1 MSKIIRGAKGGR
13 NRDPV
18 RADDNLNSKEFA
30 TVQDLL
36 SEGEIEGFATPSK
49 RNIARNDSN
58 YKKACLADIFLNNT
72 SVLNVSSD
80 LTNTEFTNKLNNLQD
95 TDFSF
100 QNVTFKPK
108 FGTSNQS
115 AVGNVNNNVF
125 TKQSTSITPTH
136 TNPIKETGTPGP
148 VDSPDITL
156 GKDAVEVTIT
166 FAAFQ
171 KFENNGDISG
181 TEVTLKIQ
189 RQINNGNFVDRVTD
203 TIKGRSA
210 DPYSKEYRID
220 LPNNY
225 TQAKI
230 RVLRDTDDSNPDE
243 IQDTFSVTR
252 MEEISDDVRTYPNC
266 AYSTLR
272 LSSEQ
277 FSSVPQRAFRIRGIK
292 VRIPGAGANNSGTP
306 DVDLATGRIRYPENY
321 IFNGTMGAAVWC
333 TCPAMILLDLLTNKR
348 YGLGDHI
355 APDQS
360 TDAKMY
366 SNIDLFSYVQAS
378 RYANFLLVDPVDGTS
393 EARFSCNA
401 SIQGTAEAYTLINEL
416 AGIMRAFPIWQAGTI
431 TIAQDRPTNASY
443 LFSLSNVTEA
453 GFSYSGSSLRQ
464 RHSVVS
470 VSYFNM
476 DSREIDYEIY
486 GDDDSDPVQAAR
498 IAKYG
503 IVKKTVKAFGCTS
516 RKQARRLA
524 KAIVFGEEQ
533 ESETV
538 TFTTSID
545 AGAIVRPGSVIA
557 VADPVRGSQRRSGR
571 IKSATTTSITVD
583 NVKDLDTFLGGD
595 QKCSVLLP
603 DGKSEEVSTTSVNS
617 TTGVI
622 TLASALSQTP
632 AQHSIWMLSSNPLKP
647 QFYRVIS
654 VEEQENTNFV
664 ITGLTYIDGKYN
676 NIELGE
682 ALPPR
687 NISLLNALKAPPSGL
702 GAEEKIVVINNL
714 AVSKLIV
721 SWEVRTGVSQYL
733 VQYRFNR
740 ANWVSETV
748 FRPDIEILNSHAG
761 TYEIRVYSFNA
772 SLSLSNSASS
782 ITFDAKGKTQPPSA
796 VQNLSYE
803 PLTNKLVRLR
813 WDLATDPDVL
823 HGGRVYIRHSSRTDG
838 SGTFQNSVDL
848 IPAIAGNSTIADVPA
863 LEGEYILKFQDDG
876 GRFSLS
882 ATSVIVD
889 LPDIIDEETIV
900 IRREDLLTQPF
911 CSVSSSGA
919 CTSVKTNVSVV
930 GDGLQLT
937 NPATII
943 SGTYSQSGSTITCT
957 ISSHGLSVGEQ
968 FKFNFSGGQAVS
980 GNLTVASVTNA
991 NTFTVIGKTT
1001 ATTTGNV
1008 SVNKGLRGTYDFAQ
1022 VIDLGAV
1029 YSLNLQRTIQA
1040 IGFALGG
1047 QTITA
1052 TYVRT
1057 TATISGQSQ
1066 TVIEITSNGHGR
1078 SVGDYINFVA
1088 VTGGATDGVFEIK
1101 VVTTNTFQFLA
1112 TGSAISSSNCTF
1124 AFVNTIDQIIPTG
1137 SFWDNY
1143 ATGGNFDGPAVDD
1156 VSASLSVNVTQ
1167 SDPATAAADTYS
1179 GFQTFANGT
1188 YKGRGFKFRATLES
1202 ESAAHNISVQE
1213 LGFLAKFESRTE
1225 RRYVHTDGTIKT
1237 EPIDSGTSSS
1247 GKDVTFASP
1256 FFTGTASLGGVNNF
1270 PPSVG
1275 ITIVGAATG
1284 DYFVLSNVTRTGF
1297 NMKIKND
1304 SQNPVFINKQFTFQ
1318 AVGYGKGV

>member
-1 MSKIIRGAKGGR
+1 MSKIIRGAKGGGR
-13 NRDPV
+13 SRDPV

-49 RNIARNDSN
+49 RNIARNNSN
-58 YKKACLADIFLNNT
+58 YNKACLADIFLNNT

-80 LTNTEFTNKLNNLQD
+80 LTDTEFTNKLNNLQE

-100 QNVTFKPK
+100 QDVTFKPR

-115 AVGNVNNNVF
+115 AVGNVDNNVF

-136 TNPIKETGTPGP
+136 SNPIKKTGTPGP
-148 VDSPDITL
+148 VDSPDISPN
-156 GKDAVEVTIT
+156 KDAVEVTIT

-189 RQINNGNFVDRVTD
+189 RQIDGGNFEDRVTD

-210 DPYSKEYRID
+210 DPYSKEYRIN
-220 LPNNY
+220 LPSTYN
-225 TQAKI
+225 QAKI
-230 RVLRDTDDSNPDE
+230 RVLRDTDDSNLDE

-292 VRIPGAGANNSGTP
+292 VKIPGAGANGTNAP
-306 DVDLATGRIRYPENY
+306 TVDAATGRIKYDDDY

-333 TCPAMILLDLLTNKR
+333 TCPSMILLDLLINKR

-378 RYANFLLVDPVDGTS
+378 RYANALVTDTVDGTS

-431 TIAQDRPTNASY
+431 TIAQDSPTNASY

-545 AGAIVRPGSVIA
+545 AGAIVRPGSVVA

-571 IKSATTTSITVD
+571 IKTATTTSITVD

-603 DGKSEEVSTTSVNS
+603 DGKSEEVATTSVNA

-632 AQHSIWMLSSNPLKP
+632 AQHSIWMLSSNDLKP

-714 AVSKLIV
+714 AVSKIIV
-721 SWEVRTGVSQYL
+721 SWQVRTGVSQYL
-733 VQYRFNR
+733 VQYRFNQ

-748 FRPDIEILNSHAG
+748 FRPDIEILNSQAG

-782 ITFDAKGKTQPPSA
+782 ITFDAKGKTEPPGA

-889 LPDIIDEETIV
+889 LPDLIDEETIV

-911 CSVSSSGA
+911 CTSESPDVTTT

-937 NPATII
+937 NPAT
-943 SGTYSQSGSTITCT
+943 
-957 ISSHGLSVGEQ
+957 
-968 FKFNFSGGQAVS
+968 
-980 GNLTVASVTNA
+980 NL
-991 NTFTVIGKTT
+991 I
-1001 ATTTGNV
+1001 
-1008 SVNKGLRGTYDFAQ
+1008 GTYDFAQ

-1047 QTITA
+1047 LTITA
-1052 TYVRT
+1052 IYVQSGT
-1057 TATISGQSQ
+1057 TIT
-1066 TVIEITSNGHGR
+1066 ITSNSHGR
-1078 SVGDYINFVA
+1078 SQGDYVNFVA
-1088 VTGGATDGVFEIK
+1088 VAGGGASGVYQINNGS
-1101 VVTTNTFQFLA
+1101 VTTNTFQITSTTSA
-1112 TGSAISSSNCTF
+1112 TISSSACTF
-1124 AFVNTIDQIIPTG
+1124 AFVNTIDQLIPAGT
-1137 SFWDNY
+1137 FWNDY
-1143 ATGGNFDGPAVDD
+1143 ATDGNFDGPTVDD

-1167 SDPATAAADTYS
+1167 SDPASAAADTYS

-1202 ESAAHNISVQE
+1202 ESIAHNISVQQ
-1213 LGFLAKFESRTE
+1213 LGFIAKFESRTE

-1237 EPIDSGTSSS
+1237 EPINSGTASS
-1247 GKDVTFASP
+1247 GKNVTFANP
-1256 FFTGTASLGGVNNF
+1256 FFTGTATLGGVNNF
-1270 PPSVG
+1270 PPSIG

-1297 NMKIKND
+1297 NIKIKND
-1304 SQNPVFINKQFTFQ
+1304 SQNPVFIDKQFTFQ

>member
-292 VRIPGAGANNSGTP
+292 VRIPGAGANGTNAP
-306 DVDLATGRIRYPENY
+306 TVDTATGRIVYDDNY

-360 TDAKMY
+360 TDVKMY

-378 RYANFLLVDPVDGTS
+378 RYANALVTDTVDGTS

-416 AGIMRAFPIWQAGTI
+416 AGIMSAFPIWQAGTI

-848 IPAIAGNSTIADVPA
+848 NPAIAGNSTIADVPA

-937 NPATII
+937 DPAT
-943 SGTYSQSGSTITCT
+943 
-957 ISSHGLSVGEQ
+957 
-968 FKFNFSGGQAVS
+968 
-980 GNLTVASVTNA
+980 NL
-991 NTFTVIGKTT
+991 I
-1001 ATTTGNV
+1001 
-1008 SVNKGLRGTYDFAQ
+1008 GTYDFAQ

-1047 QTITA
+1047 ETITA

-1057 TATISGQSQ
+1057 TATIDGQSQ

-1088 VTGGATDGVFEIK
+1088 LTGGATDGVFEIK
-1101 VVTTNTFQFLA
+1101 AVTTNTFQFLA

-1297 NMKIKND
+1297 NIKIKND

>member
-230 RVLRDTDDSNPDE
+230 RVLRVTDDSNPDE

-292 VRIPGAGANNSGTP
+292 VKIPGAGANGTNAP
-306 DVDLATGRIRYPENY
+306 TVDTATGRIVYDDNY

-378 RYANFLLVDPVDGTS
+378 RYANALVTDTVDGTS

-937 NPATII
+937 DPAT
-943 SGTYSQSGSTITCT
+943 
-957 ISSHGLSVGEQ
+957 
-968 FKFNFSGGQAVS
+968 
-980 GNLTVASVTNA
+980 NL
-991 NTFTVIGKTT
+991 I
-1001 ATTTGNV
+1001 
-1008 SVNKGLRGTYDFAQ
+1008 GTYDFAQ

-1047 QTITA
+1047 ETITA

-1057 TATISGQSQ
+1057 TATIDGQSQ

-1247 GKDVTFASP
+1247 GKDVTFANP
-1256 FFTGTASLGGVNNF
+1256 FFTGTASLGGVNKF

-1297 NMKIKND
+1297 NIKIKND

>member
-13 NRDPV
+13 SRDPV

-58 YKKACLADIFLNNT
+58 YRKACLADIFLNNT
-72 SVLNVSSD
+72 PVLNVSSD

-100 QNVTFKPK
+100 QNVTFKPR

-115 AVGNVNNNVF
+115 AVGNVNNNIF

-136 TNPIKETGTPGP
+136 SNPIKKTGTPGP
-148 VDSPDITL
+148 VDSPNITL

-292 VRIPGAGANNSGTP
+292 VRIPGAGANGTNAP
-306 DVDLATGRIRYPENY
+306 TVDPATGRIVYDDNY

-378 RYANFLLVDPVDGTS
+378 RYANELVTDTVDGTS

-524 KAIVFGEEQ
+524 KAIVFSEEQ
-533 ESETV
+533 EAETV

-571 IKSATTTSITVD
+571 IKTATTTSITVD
-583 NVKDLDTFLGGD
+583 NVKDLETFSGGN
-595 QKCSVLLP
+595 QKCLVLLP
-603 DGKSEEVSTTSVNS
+603 DGKSEEIATTNVDPA
-617 TTGVI
+617 TGVI

-632 AQHSIWMLSSNPLKP
+632 AQHSIWMLSSNDLKP
-647 QFYRVIS
+647 QFFRVIS

-721 SWEVRTGVSQYL
+721 SWQVRTGVSQYL
-733 VQYRFNR
+733 VQYRFNQ

-937 NPATII
+937 DPAT
-943 SGTYSQSGSTITCT
+943 
-957 ISSHGLSVGEQ
+957 
-968 FKFNFSGGQAVS
+968 
-980 GNLTVASVTNA
+980 NL
-991 NTFTVIGKTT
+991 I
-1001 ATTTGNV
+1001 
-1008 SVNKGLRGTYDFAQ
+1008 GTYDFAQ

-1057 TATISGQSQ
+1057 TATIDGQSQ

-1101 VVTTNTFQFLA
+1101 VITTNTFQFLA

-1247 GKDVTFASP
+1247 GKDVTFANP
-1256 FFTGTASLGGVNNF
+1256 FFTGTASLGGVNKF
-1270 PPSVG
+1270 PPSIG

-1297 NMKIKND
+1297 NIKIKND
-1304 SQNPVFINKQFTFQ
+1304 SQNPVFIDKKFTFQ